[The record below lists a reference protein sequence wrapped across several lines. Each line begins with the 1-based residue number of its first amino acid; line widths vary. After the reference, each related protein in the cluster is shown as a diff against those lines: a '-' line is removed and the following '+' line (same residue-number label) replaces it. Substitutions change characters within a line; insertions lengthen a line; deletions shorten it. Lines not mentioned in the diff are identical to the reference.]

1 MNVEDITVGQA
12 VLLLGAAAAMFEG
25 VRRAW
30 PFARDLVLFIVEIV
44 GAPERNGKPA
54 KPGLMKVI
62 GDLSE
67 RVGDLSERVERV
79 EESAAT
85 SASAVVAV
93 QERVEHVSAQLDDMQ
108 TSVDEVKVAQ
118 LSKAAELTQIRQ
130 TMEEIRTASTDAAI
144 RYDENHPNPN
154 PGEAS

>member
-62 GDLSE
+62 
-67 RVGDLSERVERV
+67 GDLSERVERV